1 MHITRRALAGTATA
15 AMLPLGRGARA
26 QATPTIRIGVLND
39 QSGPF
44 ADFGGMGSV
53 LAVRQAVKDFG
64 DHGFATE
71 VIFADHQ
78 NKPDVG
84 AAIARQWCDS
94 GVDVLMDLPVSSVAL
109 AVNSVAREKN
119 KVLITSAA
127 ATSDLTGTQCSP
139 NTVQWTFDVYM
150 LAKAEATAILGEG
163 GKSWY
168 FLYADYVFGQQL
180 ARDASR
186 FVQEKGGRVLG
197 ATPYPFPGT
206 TDFSGFLLQA
216 QASGAQVLGLASS
229 GADFINLY
237 KQAHEFGLQNS
248 MRITGL
254 EVFLTDV
261 RALGLEIAQGLELCA
276 SFYWDLN
283 ERTRAFTKRL
293 LQHQKPATYPTMDQA
308 GCYSGAL
315 HYLKAVAAMGP
326 ARAKADGAAAVAQ
339 MKAMPIDDDAF
350 GTGTVRADG
359 RTITPAYLFRVKKP
373 AESKGPW
380 DYYTLVQTLSPDEV
394 WRPLSEGHC
403 SLVKA

>member
-1 MHITRRALAGTATA
+1 MHITRRTLAGTATA

-26 QATPTIRIGVLND
+26 QANPTIRIGVLND

-163 GKSWY
+163 GKNWY

-186 FVQEKGGRVLG
+186 FVREKGGRVMG

-261 RALGLEIAQGLELCA
+261 HALGLEIAQGLELCA

-283 ERTRAFTKRL
+283 DRTRAFTKRL
-293 LQHQKPATYPTMDQA
+293 LQDQKPATYPTMDQA
-308 GCYSGAL
+308 GCYSGTL
-315 HYLKAVAAMGP
+315 HYLKAVAAIGP

-350 GTGTVRADG
+350 GKGMVRADG

-373 AESKGPW
+373 AESRGPW

>member
-1 MHITRRALAGTATA
+1 MHITRRTLAGTATA

-26 QATPTIRIGVLND
+26 QANPTIRIGVLND

-163 GKSWY
+163 GKNWY

-186 FVQEKGGRVLG
+186 FVREKGGRVMG

-261 RALGLEIAQGLELCA
+261 HALGLEIAQGLELCA

-283 ERTRAFTKRL
+283 DRTRAFTKRL
-293 LQHQKPATYPTMDQA
+293 LQDQKPATYPTMDQA
-308 GCYSGAL
+308 GCYSGTL
-315 HYLKAVAAMGP
+315 HYLKAVAAIGP

-350 GTGTVRADG
+350 GKGMVRADG

-373 AESKGPW
+373 AESRGPW
-380 DYYTLVQTLSPDEV
+380 DYYTLVQTLCPDEV

>member
-1 MHITRRALAGTATA
+1 MHLTRRTMAGTAAA
-15 AMLPLGRGARA
+15 AMLPLRSRA
-26 QATPTIRIGVLND
+26 QASPAIRIGVLND

-64 DHGFATE
+64 DHSFAVE
-71 VIFADHQ
+71 VIYADHQ

-84 AAIARQWCDS
+84 AAIARQWCDA

-127 ATSDLTGTQCSP
+127 ATTDLTGPQCSP

-150 LAKAEATAILGEG
+150 LAKAEATAIVGEG
-163 GKSWY
+163 GKDWY

-180 ARDASR
+180 FHEAAR
-186 FVQEKGGRVLG
+186 FVGEKGGRVLG
-197 ATPYPFPGT
+197 ATAYPFPGN
-206 TDFSGFLLQA
+206 TDFSAYLLQA
-216 QASGAQVLGLASS
+216 QSSGAQVLGLASS

-237 KQAHEFGLQNS
+237 KQAHEFGMQKT

-276 SFYWDLN
+276 AFYWDLN
-283 ERTRAFTKRL
+283 DRTRAFTKRL
-293 LQHQKPATYPTMDQA
+293 LQDQKPAAYPTMDQA

-350 GTGTVRADG
+350 GSGSIRADG
-359 RTITPAYLFRVKKP
+359 RTLMPAYLFRVKSP

-380 DYYTLVQTLSPDEV
+380 DYYTLVQTLTPDEI
-394 WRPLSEGHC
+394 WRPLSEGGC
-403 SLVKA
+403 PLVRA

>member
-1 MHITRRALAGTATA
+1 MHITRRTLAGTATA

-26 QATPTIRIGVLND
+26 QANPTIRIGVFND

-163 GKSWY
+163 GKNWY

-186 FVQEKGGRVLG
+186 FVREKGGRVMG

-261 RALGLEIAQGLELCA
+261 HALGLEIAQGLELCA

-283 ERTRAFTKRL
+283 DRTRAFTKRL
-293 LQHQKPATYPTMDQA
+293 LQDQKPATYPTMDQA
-308 GCYSGAL
+308 GCYSGTL
-315 HYLKAVAAMGP
+315 HYLKAVAAIGP

-350 GTGTVRADG
+350 GKGMVRADG

-373 AESKGPW
+373 AESRGPW